1 MSNLKNKSEKMPM
14 NKLLQ
19 IDARNQ
25 KEQRI
30 EQIINDALALNTQML
45 VNI

>member
-1 MSNLKNKSEKMPM
+1 M

-30 EQIINDALALNTQML
+30 EQIINDALALNTQMF